1 MQKMIIG
8 LINKYKALAR
18 IIVFALAGLML
29 QACGGS
35 EEYIAFD
42 GGGFIFNYRI
52 AEAYYG
58 VSVKPMR
65 RLAPGTVLEASLENP
80 AGGKPFIIR
89 KEVKAPA
96 LRYTF
101 RTPPLNG
108 VEKNRHYQVMVRVM
122 SAPGGRE
129 LSRISK
135 TISSEL
141 DQSALPARPLAIGP
155 GYHNKPDAKAK
166 GQPEV
171 K

>member
-1 MQKMIIG
+1 MIVGMIG
-8 LINKYKALAR
+8 KFRAMAR
-18 IIVFALAGLML
+18 MGILALAGLML

-80 AGGKPFIIR
+80 AGGKAFIVR
-89 KEVKAPA
+89 KEIKGPA

-101 RTPPLNG
+101 RTPPLKG
-108 VEKNRHYQVMVRVM
+108 VEKNSPYQVMVRVM

-135 TISSEL
+135 TITSEL

-155 GYHNKPDAKAK
+155 GYHNKPDTKAK
-166 GQPEV
+166 VQPDT